1 MNEWMREKKTGG
13 SARANPRRRD
23 WMWTRVLGTTIAGR
37 YAGGTSARL
46 RRTTRGVD
54 ARGDDGGSAGG
65 LFASVGRRV
74 WAAAEG
80 KRGGG
85 GGGNRSSMRGVKKE
99 NLPTKTCV
107 VCERPFT
114 WRKKWENCWDEV
126 TTCSKSCNAKRR
138 SAKQKANRE
147 DGGAD
152 ASAVGMSADEDEEGG
167 RAKHKASVKA
177 QKADRRARLAFEGD
191 PTSGSKAC
199 DECSKLVNE
208 LIRCQTDVSKKWRMV
223 CGKCWKKVSG
233 GVVDGDA
240 NHPHYR
246 YGGLW
251 KNRRVQSGPIADS
264 V

>member
-1 MNEWMREKKTGG
+1 MRTTTTSGVGGVGVRRGRLWTTSSGG
-13 SARANPRRRD
+13 SA
-23 WMWTRVLGTTIAGR
+23 VL
-37 YAGGTSARL
+37 
-46 RRTTRGVD
+46 
-54 ARGDDGGSAGG
+54 
-65 LFASVGRRV
+65 LFGSVGRPV
-74 WAAAEG
+74 STTTTTTTTAAAKG

-85 GGGNRSSMRGVKKE
+85 ENQSSMRGVKKE

-126 TTCSKSCNAKRR
+126 TTCSKSCNAKRK

-147 DGGAD
+147 GGD
-152 ASAVGMSADEDEEGG
+152 VDESAVAMSTDEDEEGG
-167 RAKHKASVKA
+167 RAKHKANVKA

-208 LIRCQTDVSKKWRMV
+208 LIRCQTDASKKWRMV
-223 CGKCWKKVSG
+223 CGKCWTKVSG

-251 KNRRVQSGPIADS
+251 KNRRVQSGPNAGT